1 MDDLLICLL
10 VQSTIDASSNI
21 LLTKFAEV
29 RSRLVLVS
37 VRDDKAQ
44 QLSNGRILR
53 IKNVWVF

>member
-1 MDDLLICLL
+1 MCQL